1 MKRQWLIHQF
11 GLLVALIV
19 SLVSGDLAAESPS
32 APADT
37 SSIAFDA
44 ANKLYEQGKFADAA
58 AAYAQLAKN
67 PSAGA
72 AIHYNLGN
80 ALFKSGQ
87 IGRAIAAYH
96 KAEQLAPH
104 DPDVRANL
112 RFARSQA
119 QGPTLAPSRWAE
131 WLDKLSLNEW
141 TLLVTAVFWSWFLCL
156 ALQQWRPSMRSTLR
170 GYVLTLFAATAAF
183 GFCLGSA
190 YYHARVART
199 AIVVSPEAVVR
210 YGPLDESQT
219 AFTAHDGAEF
229 RILDQKDGWL
239 ELTDGVTR
247 TGWVRQDLVLVS
259 PQG

>member
-141 TLLVTAVFWSWFLCL
+141 TLLVTAVFWCWLLCL
-156 ALQQWRPSMRSTLR
+156 ALQQWRPSMRS
-170 GYVLTLFAATAAF
+170 
-183 GFCLGSA
+183 GSA

>member
-141 TLLVTAVFWSWFLCL
+141 TLLTSV
-156 ALQQWRPSMRSTLR
+156 ALWLWMIP
-170 GYVLTLFAATAAF
+170 LTLIQFRAALRPALRSWILAAGITTVTLAVCLSLAWSFAAQ
-183 GFCLGSA
+183 
-190 YYHARVART
+190 RVA
-199 AIVVSPEAVVR
+199 VVVAGQAVVHN
-210 YGPLDESQT
+210 GPLDESSA
-219 AFTAHDGAEF
+219 AFTVHDGAELNL
-229 RILDQKDGWL
+229 LDQKDDWFQVTAGDRRIGWL
-239 ELTDGVTR
+239 RRNQV
-247 TGWVRQDLVLVS
+247 LVL
-259 PQG
+259 PAT